1 MNRTLARLRDRV
13 IRGARLRRGYR
24 VLDVGAGTGLLALDA
39 ARKVSSSGSVVAVDP
54 SLDALAVCRSAAESE
69 LPLATCI
76 GDGHYLP
83 FAAES
88 FDAVLTRSVL
98 IYLEEKSLAIREI
111 HRVLRKG
118 GVTSIFEPINRAP
131 QDYLRGE
138 AREWDNAELV
148 ATHRRVVAHQRR
160 RAPRHE
166 AGFVSFDETDLVRWF
181 IDAGFSSVKL
191 SLEVTFEASKP
202 RAREARALLAMQPN
216 PGALS
221 YEEAANEILG
231 ADATRHIDGVV
242 SHMTK
247 EARRTVGAVAYLTAR
262 RS

>member
-1 MNRTLARLRDRV
+1 M
-13 IRGARLRRGYR
+13 
-24 VLDVGAGTGLLALDA
+24 
-39 ARKVSSSGSVVAVDP
+39 
-54 SLDALAVCRSAAESE
+54 
-69 LPLATCI
+69 
-76 GDGHYLP
+76 
-83 FAAES
+83 
-88 FDAVLTRSVL
+88 
-98 IYLEEKSLAIREI
+98 
-111 HRVLRKG
+111 
-118 GVTSIFEPINRAP
+118 
-131 QDYLRGE
+131 
-138 AREWDNAELV
+138 
-148 ATHRRVVAHQRR
+148 
-160 RAPRHE
+160 
-166 AGFVSFDETDLVRWF
+166 SFDETDLVRWF